1 MILLYL
7 LLSVVGWLLVSTIFE
22 AGYQALKPAVSG
34 KLQKH
39 QWCWIS
45 WSALGVL
52 AFASGGAAG
61 LIQMAIIFCIAASHI
76 SLCGLKEEVISPVE
90 IARKV
95 PAALVEVHARFR
107 RLLQER
113 NGP

>member
-7 LLSVVGWLLVSTIFE
+7 LLSVVGWLLVSTVFE
-22 AGYQALKPAVSG
+22 AGYQALKPAASG

-39 QWCWIS
+39 QWCWIW

-52 AFASGGAAG
+52 SFATGGAIG
-61 LIQMAIIFCIAASHI
+61 LVQLAAIFGIASSHI
-76 SLCGLKEEVISPVE
+76 SLCGLREEVISPVE
-90 IARKV
+90 IARNV
-95 PAALVEVHARFR
+95 PAALAEVYARFR

-113 NGP
+113 NRP